1 MKKSKWF
8 TVHRRS
14 GAGWLRARSITPI
27 LACFAATVALGG
39 CALSDEGVEKHGSTK
54 QAVGRG
60 TYDLENRFRNVV
72 GITAPGAFR
81 DPFCT
86 GFLASRRYVVSAAH
100 CFLNPNTKSGSFDV
114 VFSPEPV
121 TINQGDVRRIPHTQT
136 QPWGGVET
144 AVDTFDE
151 DSQAENDRAR
161 DVAVLAL
168 NRPVDPAIATP
179 VRPAGITVPSCGSGF
194 QGTNVGYGP
203 TTFAEIDAIGINDI
217 RNFAASDGWTRETY
231 DNGWQAFTN
240 DWELLAAPANYAGG
254 LPGDSGGPL
263 FDESFDR
270 VCGVASG
277 HWVVPK
283 FSLLPLPGVILV
295 VRNYR
300 PALDSSDNV
309 TFLKNIL
316 LDKFGRVIG
325 ERGTVDS
332 DGDLV
337 PDIEDNCPNAPN
349 PLQEDSDGD
358 GRGDFCDNCAFT
370 KNFDQRD
377 TNLAEEEKAVGAPKP
392 TRPNTP
398 TELTNRYPGDACD
411 TRPLSVIEVPGGKYA
426 PLDGDRNI
434 ACIHHPGLLCGG
446 SFTREL
452 CGLPKN
458 NVILSNGIV
467 GGPSQHGVTRVLR
480 CKCTDTSSTAAC
492 ELSGCSRSNFLTP
505 AGGWGNTTLA
515 DANVRSKT
523 VIVSDAATSGVRQ
536 TYVDVRTPGTD
547 GSPQWW
553 GWAYWKD
560 LAGLRPKE
568 PTIDPAF
575 PDDPF
580 KSKPVSIWNGMVWS
594 WVRAFGPVNAA
605 PPTFNAV
612 PTGPSGEAQQVRQ
625 HVALMHVQEEANTAF
640 MDRPCDSRF
649 QESRVIDALDCPM
662 CDGGLFLEVMNDPS
676 NPDPTT
682 LVSPG
687 RWRRPVSDYLPS
699 GIIDRLRD
707 GTSTLLSASDAAWWS
722 TGVGVSTVLIR
733 RTDGA
738 FLRALVSD
746 REGRLQAIELGG
758 GGVCGVNCEGPAPRA
773 AARATAAPAAPYV
786 AALSRYRQ
794 ELVYIERGADGVTPQ
809 QFRTF
814 DFDLAVEGTRRF
826 LGNHRLENPIAI
838 TYRAE
843 DDSYYVLDQRS
854 TQPPSATLYKVPRG
868 NTLEPVGTWER
879 PGNLREVA
887 MTTGTD
893 GTLVITSWND
903 SKHAI
908 VVLDPGSLYQ
918 DSGVHLGQPAGK
930 RSIHAVSMRFGK
942 GAVAVPAY
950 RNRDSITLAIVGPDG
965 NPMPVRRTDADPKG
979 KDDTTDAD
987 LAALGKAF

>member
-1 MKKSKWF
+1 MKRSKWS
-8 TVHRRS
+8 TIRRS
-14 GAGWLRARSITPI
+14 SAAGRPFRSIAPVLVC
-27 LACFAATVALGG
+27 LAGALGG
-39 CALSDEGVEKHGSTK
+39 CALSDESIEKRGTIK
-54 QAVGRG
+54 QAVGNG

-100 CFLNPNTKSGSFDV
+100 CFLNPDTRTGSFDV

-136 QPWGGVET
+136 QTWGGVAT
-144 AVDTFDE
+144 AINAIDDN
-151 DSQAENDRAR
+151 SQSENDRAR

-168 NRPVDPAIATP
+168 NRPVDPAIASP
-179 VRPAGITVPSCGSGF
+179 VRPAGIIVPSCDSGF
-194 QGTNVGYGP
+194 QGTNVGYGA
-203 TTFAEIDAIGINDI
+203 TTFAEIDAIGITDI
-217 RNFAASDGWTRETY
+217 RNSATSDGWTRETY
-231 DNGWQAFTN
+231 DNGWQAFTR
-240 DWELLAAPANYAGG
+240 DWELLAAPIDYKGG

-263 FDESFDR
+263 FDESFNR

-277 HWVVPK
+277 HWIVPK
-283 FSLLPLPGVILV
+283 ITLIPPGVIAV

-300 PALDSSDNV
+300 AALDSSDNV
-309 TFLKNIL
+309 AFLKDIL

-325 ERGTVDS
+325 ERGTVDT

-370 KNFDQRD
+370 PNFDQRD
-377 TNLAEEEKAVGAPKP
+377 TNLAEEERARRAPKP
-392 TRPNTP
+392 TRPNSATQ
-398 TELTNRYPGDACD
+398 LTSEYPGDACD
-411 TRPLSVIEVPGGKYA
+411 RRPLSVIEVSGGKYA

-434 ACIHHPGLLCGG
+434 ACIHHSGLLCGG
-446 SFTREL
+446 GFAREQ

-480 CKCTDTSSTAAC
+480 CQCTDTSSTAAC

-505 AGGWGNTTLA
+505 VGWGKTTLA
-515 DANVRSKT
+515 DANVSSKT
-523 VIVSDAATSGVRQ
+523 VLLSDAATSGVRQ
-536 TYVDVRTPGTD
+536 TYVDVSTPGTD

-560 LAGLRPKE
+560 LGGLRPRE
-568 PTIDPAF
+568 ATIDPAF
-575 PDDPF
+575 PGDPF
-580 KSKPVSIWNGMVWS
+580 KSKSVPIWNGMVWS
-594 WVRAFGPVNAA
+594 WVLAFGPVNAG
-605 PPTFNAV
+605 PPAFNAV
-612 PTGPSGEAQQVRQ
+612 PTGPSFEAQQVRQ
-625 HVALMHVQEEANTAF
+625 HVAIMNLQEQASTDF
-640 MDRPCDSRF
+640 RDRPCDSRF

-687 RWRRPVSDYLPS
+687 RWRRPVDDYLPGS
-699 GIIDRLRD
+699 VLDRLRD
-707 GTSTLLSASDAAWWS
+707 GTGTMLLASDAAWWGS
-722 TGVGVSTVLIR
+722 GRGISSVLIR

-738 FLRALVSD
+738 FLRALVSELD
-746 REGRLQAIELGG
+746 GRLRAVELHSGG
-758 GGVCGVNCEGPAPRA
+758 GGACLNCDGVLGVARASATTPAPR
-773 AARATAAPAAPYV
+773 YLM
-786 AALSRYRQ
+786 ALSRYRQ
-794 ELVYIERGADGVTPQ
+794 ELVYIERGADGITPVQ

-814 DFDLAVEGTRRF
+814 DLDLASEGTRRF
-826 LGNHRLENPIAI
+826 LGNHKLQDPIAI

-843 DDSYYVLDQRS
+843 DDSYYVLDQRR
-854 TQPPSATLYKVPRG
+854 TEPPTATLYKVPRG

-918 DSGVHLGQPAGK
+918 DSGGHLGQPTGK
-930 RSIHAVSMRFGK
+930 RRIRAVSMRFGK

-950 RNRDSITLAIVGPDG
+950 RNRDSITLAVVGPDG

-987 LAALGKAF
+987 LAALAKAF